1 MIRLYMDV
9 HVRREVTVGL
19 RVCGVDVL
27 TAQEDGAATLADS
40 ELLSRATEL
49 GRVLFSQDTDFL
61 REAATR
67 QESGLPFSGVVFG
80 EQLALTVGRC
90 IRDLELIAKVYDPPD
105 IANRIAFLPLR

>member
-1 MIRLYMDV
+1 MIRLYMDG

-19 RVCGVDVL
+19 RMRGVDVL
-27 TAQEDGAATLADS
+27 TAQEDGAATLPDA
-40 ELLSRATEL
+40 ELLTRATEL

-61 REAATR
+61 REAAAR
-67 QESGLPFSGVVFG
+67 QDSGFAFSGVVFG

-105 IANRIAFLPLR
+105 IANRIEFLPLR

>member
-19 RVCGVDVL
+19 RIRGVDVL
-27 TAQEDGAATLADS
+27 TAQEDGAARLADA
-40 ELLSRATEL
+40 ELLTRATEL

-61 REAATR
+61 REAAAC
-67 QESGLPFSGVVFG
+67 QESGLAFSGVIFG

-105 IANRIAFLPLR
+105 IANCIEFLPLR